1 MTKLNTGELIAL
13 FEQAQINLRQY
24 HTTWRYGQG
33 IFNTGL
39 DLYPELFEQIQGT
52 EADPSHQNSR
62 VPALIEQICDAE
74 AVQHYYENLHIKI

>member
-1 MTKLNTGELIAL
+1 MEKLNTEQLIAL
-13 FEQAQINLRQY
+13 FEQAKINLRQY

-39 DLYPELFEQIQGT
+39 TLYPELFEQIRGT
-52 EADPSHQNSR
+52 EADPFHQNSR